1 MAAKPQT
8 QGKAGSK
15 GGAAPL
21 KWSKAPDQGELKMWE
36 PKAKGDTLEG
46 PIASITKGKYG
57 NIIKVKDGKKGIL
70 ALKNHSFLVN
80 TLLRIEEQDGAPLVA
95 GDHVRVIFTGMVDTD
110 NGKAYTYD
118 VEYARTQAPF

>member
-1 MAAKPQT
+1 MAAKDQKN
-8 QGKAGSK
+8 QK
-15 GGAAPL
+15 GGKKDAAPL

-36 PKAKGDTLEG
+36 PKAKGDALEG

-57 NIIKVKDGKKGIL
+57 PIIKVKDAKKGIL

-80 TLLRIEEQDGAPLVA
+80 TLLRIEEQDGSPLVA